1 MDVPRDYVLELIR
14 KHLDERMDDLND
26 KIDKIEK
33 SLKYDIYQLR
43 NDMMVYNKEYK
54 KELKIYNNRLVEL
67 EKFKYKVIAMASV
80 IALISSYIF
89 KVVFV

>member
-43 NDMMVYNKEYK
+43 NDMMVYNKE
-54 KELKIYNNRLVEL
+54 
-67 EKFKYKVIAMASV
+67 
-80 IALISSYIF
+80 
-89 KVVFV
+89 